1 MSDQQEQA
9 TPFSFRVLNESVAD
23 EDLLR
28 HQTHENIAST
38 VEKIIKREKEGFTIG
53 LEGQWG
59 SGKSTI
65 VNILKKKLTDNSED
79 TLFFIFDTW
88 AHEGDSLRKGFLK
101 SFIKEAEDNS
111 KLVTSEDLNTGDSEK
126 VSLFKELKETNQD
139 SVTETI
145 SSSSPSVWGLLLSL
159 SLILL
164 PSSASLISN
173 VDFSNVSRTISTEL
187 PVNWKLVAGIAALI
201 SSLSFL
207 TVYIIKAISGKT
219 SLLRSDVNQVTTENT
234 FQNGERN
241 SSDFEEIFSETVKK
255 LLGKDKPYKKIIIV
269 IDNIDR
275 LEHAHVRLVWSTL
288 QTFFQHRSESNTEE
302 SVLKNK
308 LWFIVPYDRNGF
320 MKALNPVSDKNRLQE
335 VLDKNFQLVV
345 EVPSQLTS
353 SWIGYFEDAVE
364 ESLIGWPEESKEE
377 FKKCY
382 VAINSN
388 LERSPTPREIRALL
402 NRSGAIAMLWG
413 EEVSSTA
420 ICIYAHSRRI
430 SDENEFRKKLLYGD
444 IQFPSSLDISR
455 NALISELAGLL
466 FNVRKK
472 DSSELLL
479 TPEILNCL
487 KEGDAETLKVLS
499 KMHKGAF
506 WVAWR
511 HSEDKICEIFNY
523 SSAYLC
529 KATDA
534 ISGFSKPIAGNGIN
548 TIDNL
553 KESWVE
559 RLRSDDI
566 TDSKEELP
574 QSLKRL
580 VNLAHQ
586 NEELLSELKKCGERL
601 ISVAYSDI
609 ATNPAK
615 DTDDFTQAVFLVIEA
630 LETFSVY
637 PRPSTLEHSKANTE
651 NWVKWKL
658 VTKRLELENDYIQLP
673 LKSLSQLHD
682 ILAPDGLQSP
692 QGNYWLLHEL
702 YIKTYREKEW
712 VEFAEFL
719 VDWLQRSKQIEV
731 NDVFQLLTM
740 MFDKNPEDFKSSI
753 KTTKTKEFWSRQ
765 SDSSDF
771 YQALFAGLY
780 ADDQAWLT
788 FQHKIPG
795 FWSTLPDEPNID
807 IISSYFEE
815 HKERLWHLALNKNL
829 KAAKHIIVKSSNV
842 DFCDDLFPALNLE
855 RVKNS
860 FREDFSDLTKRIYE
874 NGHLKALFEAFSEKP
889 NEKERDVLTLL
900 ELGDVTYEKEVCEA
914 LSQLP
919 ASSWQSLLSR
929 NSRLLRCDFDKSDG
943 FDRAFEELIE
953 RAITKP
959 NIQLPRISNELL
971 SKLVERTVSFEEVA
985 SRLTKLLF
993 ETQQNNLP
1001 DPYFQML
1008 KGYFSNHINQ
1018 VEQSNLDKKAELWIK
1033 NHNADKVDWLSSL
1046 DIELNLNP
1054 HTENLLNA
1062 LGEPY
1067 KTLRQKLKSKVKN

>member
-1 MSDQQEQA
+1 M
-9 TPFSFRVLNESVAD
+9 
-23 EDLLR
+23 
-28 HQTHENIAST
+28 
-38 VEKIIKREKEGFTIG
+38 
-53 LEGQWG
+53 
-59 SGKSTI
+59 
-65 VNILKKKLTDNSED
+65 
-79 TLFFIFDTW
+79 
-88 AHEGDSLRKGFLK
+88 K
-101 SFIKEAEDNS
+101 SFIKEAEHNS
-111 KLVTSEDLNTGDSEK
+111 KLVISDYLSTGDSEK

-139 SVTETI
+139 SVTETS

-173 VDFSNVSRTISTEL
+173 VDFSNVSSTISTEL
-187 PVNWKLVAGIAALI
+187 PVNWKLVAGIVALI
-201 SSLSFL
+201 GSMSFL
-207 TVYIIKAISGKT
+207 SAYLIKSIFGKT
-219 SLLRSDVNQVTTENT
+219 SLFSSEVNEVTTENT

-275 LEHAHVRLVWSTL
+275 LEHTQVRLVWSTL
-288 QTFFQHRSESNTEE
+288 QTFFQHRSESNAEE

-364 ESLIGWPEESKEE
+364 DSLIGWPEESKEE
-377 FKKCY
+377 FRKCY

-388 LERSPTPREIRALL
+388 LERSPTPREIRAIL

-413 EEVSSTA
+413 GEVSSTA
-420 ICIYAHSRRI
+420 ICIYAHSRRT

-444 IQFPSSLDISR
+444 IQFPSSLDISK
-455 NALISELAGLL
+455 NALTSELAGLL

-487 KEGDAETLKVLS
+487 KEGDAETLGVLS

-511 HSEDKICEIFNY
+511 HSEDKICHIFNH

-534 ISGFSKPIAGNGIN
+534 ISGFSEPITSNGIN
-548 TIDNL
+548 TIENL
-553 KESWVE
+553 KESWIE

-566 TDSKEELP
+566 TDSNEELP

-580 VNLAHQ
+580 IDLTHP

-601 ISVAYSDI
+601 ISVAYNNI
-609 ATNPAK
+609 ATATGPAK
-615 DTDDFTQAVFLVIEA
+615 NTEDFTQAA
-630 LETFSVY
+630 FSVIQ
-637 PRPSTLEHSKANTE
+637 TLEAFSVCPSPRTLGHSKTDTE
-651 NWVKWKL
+651 NWVKWKV
-658 VTKRLELENDYIQLP
+658 VTKRLELENDYIRLP

-682 ILAPDGLQSP
+682 TLAADGLQSP

-702 YIKTYREKEW
+702 YLKTYREKEW

-719 VDWLQRSKQIEV
+719 IDWLQRSKQIEV

-740 MFDKNPEDFKSSI
+740 MFDKNPEHFKSSI
-753 KTTKTKEFWSRQ
+753 KTAKTKEFWSRQ
-765 SDSSDF
+765 SDPSDF

-780 ADDQAWLT
+780 ADDQALQT
-788 FQHKIPG
+788 FRNSSLG
-795 FWSTLPDEPNID
+795 FWSVQPDELDAD
-807 IISSYFEE
+807 IVSSYFDK
-815 HKERLWHLALNKNL
+815 HRERLWHLALSKNL
-829 KAAKHIIVKSSNV
+829 KAAKHIIAKSTSV
-842 DFCDDLFPALNLE
+842 DFCDDRFPALNLE

-929 NSRLLRCDFDKSDG
+929 NSRLLRCDFDRSDG
-943 FDRAFEELIE
+943 FDRAFEEFIE

-971 SKLVERTVSFEEVA
+971 SKLVERTVSFKEVA

-1001 DPYFQML
+1001 EPYFQML
-1008 KGYFSNHINQ
+1008 KGYFSNHINE
-1018 VEQSNLDKKAELWIK
+1018 VEQSHLDKKAELWIK
-1033 NHNADKVDWLSSL
+1033 NHSADKVDWLSSL

-1054 HTENLLNA
+1054 HTESLLNG

-1067 KTLRQKLKSKVKN
+1067 KNLRQKLKSKARN

>member
-9 TPFSFRVLNESVAD
+9 APFSFRVLNESVAD

-65 VNILKKKLTDNSED
+65 VNILKKKLTDNAED

-111 KLVTSEDLNTGDSEK
+111 KLVTSDDLSTGDSAK
-126 VSLFKELKETNQD
+126 VSLSKELKETNQD
-139 SVTETI
+139 SVTETS

-173 VDFSNVSRTISTEL
+173 VDFSNVSSTISTEL
-187 PVNWKLVAGIAALI
+187 PVNWKLVAGIVALI
-201 SSLSFL
+201 GSMSFL
-207 TVYIIKAISGKT
+207 GVYLIKSIFGKT
-219 SLLRSDVNQVTTENT
+219 SLFSSEVNEVTTENT

-255 LLGKDKPYKKIIIV
+255 LLGKGNPYKKVIIV

-275 LEHAHVRLVWSTL
+275 LEHTHVRLVWSTL
-288 QTFFQHRSESNTEE
+288 QTFFQHRSESNAEQ

-364 ESLIGWPEESKEE
+364 KSLIGWPEESKEE
-377 FKKCY
+377 FRKCY

-388 LERSPTPREIRALL
+388 LERSPTPREIRAIL

-444 IQFPSSLDISR
+444 IQFPSSLDISK
-455 NALISELAGLL
+455 NALTSELAGLL

-487 KEGDAETLKVLS
+487 KEGDAETLGVLS

-523 SSAYLC
+523 SSSYLC

-534 ISGFSKPIAGNGIN
+534 ISGFSDPISVNGIN
-548 TIDNL
+548 TIENL
-553 KESWVE
+553 KLAWVE
-559 RLRSDDI
+559 RLRSEDI
-566 TDSKEELP
+566 TDSKEGLP
-574 QSLKRL
+574 ESLRRL
-580 VNLAHQ
+580 IDLTHQ
-586 NEELLSELKKCGERL
+586 DEELLSELQKCGERL
-601 ISVAYSDI
+601 ISVAYNNI
-609 ATNPAK
+609 ATTPANN
-615 DTDDFTQAVFLVIEA
+615 TEDFTQAVFWVIQTI
-630 LETFSVY
+630 ETFNIY
-637 PRPSTLEHSKANTE
+637 PIARILGHSKTDTE
-651 NWVKWKL
+651 NWVTWKL
-658 VTKRLELENDYIQLP
+658 VTRRLELENDYIRLP

-692 QGNYWLLHEL
+692 QGNYRLLHEL

-740 MFDKNPEDFKSSI
+740 MFDKNPEHFKSSI
-753 KTTKTKEFWSRQ
+753 KTVKTKEFWSQQ
-765 SDSSDF
+765 SAPSGF

-780 ADDQAWLT
+780 AEDQTWLK
-788 FQHKIPG
+788 FQHITLG
-795 FWSTLPDEPNID
+795 FWSVQPDELDTD
-807 IISSYFEE
+807 IVSSYFDK
-815 HKERLWHLALNKNL
+815 HKERLWHLALSKNL
-829 KAAKHIIVKSSNV
+829 KAAKHIIVKSTSV
-842 DFCDDLFPALNLE
+842 DFCDDKFPALNLT

-860 FREDFSDLTKRIYE
+860 FPEDFSELTERIYE

-889 NEKERDVLTLL
+889 NEKEGEVLTLL
-900 ELGDVTYEKEVCEA
+900 GLGHATYKKEVCKA

-919 ASSWQSLLSR
+919 VSSWQSLLSR
-929 NSRLLRCDFDKSDG
+929 NSRLLGCDFDRSDG
-943 FDRAFEELIE
+943 FDRAFEELVE
-953 RAITKP
+953 RAITKS
-959 NIQLPRISNELL
+959 NIRVPRISNELL
-971 SKLVERTVSFEEVA
+971 SKLVERAVSVEEIA
-985 SRLTKLLF
+985 SRLTKLFF

-1001 DPYFQML
+1001 EPYFQML
-1008 KGYFSNHINQ
+1008 KGYFSNHINE
-1018 VEQSNLDKKAELWIK
+1018 VEQSHLDKKAELWIK
-1033 NHNADKVDWLSSL
+1033 NHSADKVDWLSSL

-1054 HTENLLNA
+1054 HTESLLNG

-1067 KTLRQKLKSKVKN
+1067 KNLRQKLKSKARN